1 VPEGLPSGRSS
12 MVSGGAFA
20 PRSQTPDW
28 QSQPQS
34 GYGYGGAARTAPGGS
49 LPGSGGFAGGWA
61 ESQMGHS
68 SVGVQPPQS
77 GSRSAAPPATGM
89 SMPVADGGFG
99 GGWAASQMG
108 GSSGGVGASPSMA
121 GRAGA
126 GAGAGSGTAGSSGS
140 SRSAGRDKSP
150 ENLRNVFY
158 PPNDEKYK
166 YWDRLGKEWC
176 TQSEYSDMGGN
187 WPTYSFG
194 SRFCSITA
202 EERQKRR
209 NSYDRTS

>member
-1 VPEGLPSGRSS
+1 MDRSSIRSSRTAGSAGAASGGGSLPVRSSTGRSQGQSQVPEGLPSGRSS

-34 GYGYGGAARTAPGGS
+34 GYGYGYGGAARTAPGGS

-126 GAGAGSGTAGSSGS
+126 GAGSGTAGSSGS
-140 SRSAGRDKSP
+140 
-150 ENLRNVFY
+150 
-158 PPNDEKYK
+158 
-166 YWDRLGKEWC
+166 
-176 TQSEYSDMGGN
+176 
-187 WPTYSFG
+187 
-194 SRFCSITA
+194 
-202 EERQKRR
+202 
-209 NSYDRTS
+209 